1 MASIVK
7 ATRQTGFERKPLTR
21 RIRQYLNQNGA
32 FWLMALPGLL
42 LIFVFAYG
50 PLPGIV
56 IAFKNYKFNLGIWGS
71 EWAGL
76 TNFQFLFRV
85 PQAASA
91 LGNTLF
97 MNGLFIL
104 TGTVVSFLLALLMN
118 EVHTKLRARFF
129 QSAMFFPHFI
139 SAIIISYFVL
149 ALLSTDTGIINKT
162 LVGIG
167 LEPVEWYSSPE
178 HWPVILM
185 LVNIW
190 KGAGYGSLLYLAG
203 MLAVSPEL
211 YEAARIDGA
220 SKIEQI
226 RFITVPLLVPV
237 LIITTLLAI
246 GRILFADF
254 GLFFVVTRDTPALY
268 PTTDVIDTF
277 VYRGLRKLG
286 DVGMSAAASFAQ
298 SVIGFMLV
306 LVSNLIVRKIDP
318 ERALF

>member
-1 MASIVK
+1 MASAMK
-7 ATRQTGFERKPLTR
+7 TAHRNEMNNKPLALRLR
-21 RIRQYLNQNGA
+21 RYLAQNGA

-42 LIFVFAYG
+42 LILVFAYG

-71 EWAGL
+71 DWSGF
-76 TNFQFLFRV
+76 TNFLFLFKV
-85 PQAASA
+85 PQAAAA
-91 LGNTLF
+91 LKNTLL
-97 MNGLFIL
+97 MNALFIA
-104 TGTVVSFLLALLMN
+104 TGTAMSFILALLMN
-118 EVHTKLRARFF
+118 EIHAKLRARFF

-149 ALLSTDTGIINKT
+149 ALLSTDIGIVNKT
-162 LVGIG
+162 LISLG

-178 HWPVILM
+178 YWPTVLT

-203 MLAVSPEL
+203 MLAISPEL

-220 SKIEQI
+220 SKLDQI
-226 RFITVPLLVPV
+226 RFITIPLLVPV

-246 GRILFADF
+246 GRILFSDF
-254 GLFFVVTRDTPALY
+254 GLFFIVTRDTPALY

-286 DVGMSAAASFAQ
+286 DVGMAAAASFAQ
-298 SVIGFMLV
+298 SVLGFFLV
-306 LVSNLIVRKIDP
+306 LLSNLIVRKIDP
-318 ERALF
+318 DRALF